1 MVPLRPSPSGALTT
15 AWDHGVSQGAARSR
29 ILLVNGS
36 RAVIPASER
45 KSYSTRGATCGD
57 TVLDGRAICALGRS
71 CSISCDQLGAAVL
84 TSLLET
90 MHPEGH
96 PEHQMLLNLSTCP
109 LTDLLRRNCWP
120 SAISF
125 KQVEQG
131 SRLLESPL
139 RIAVNYDLFVGH
151 RLYLRASTAPC
162 AEPELGSY
170 DHRCYLNLH

>member
-1 MVPLRPSPSGALTT
+1 VA
-15 AWDHGVSQGAARSR
+15 
-29 ILLVNGS
+29 
-36 RAVIPASER
+36 
-45 KSYSTRGATCGD
+45 TRCWMEG
-57 TVLDGRAICALGRS
+57 LFCALGRS

-151 RLYLRASTAPC
+151 RLPTRGRPRLAQS
-162 AEPELGSY
+162 LS
-170 DHRCYLNLH
+170 